1 MAVTKT
7 MLKSLLRSRL
17 CTNGRMTVPRHK
29 SDKNLSLDI
38 SIDHKGAQL
47 RSMLRSEKE
56 TVRKFMLDYFY
67 KDASVPKALT
77 LKETCPKFELLQ
89 DELNLMLDSPACIV
103 SIDKSTNKIVSA
115 IINTVWQVDNDFDA
129 FKVDGIEYLNLAAVI
144 AHEVTNDPLMRIV
157 IWRDYQF
164 QLIYHLLQVKTSK
177 QKSI

>member
-17 CTNGRMTVPRHK
+17 CTNGRMTVPRHDL
-29 SDKNLSLDI
+29 DKNISLDI
-38 SIDHKGAQL
+38 SIYHKGAQL
-47 RSMLRSEKE
+47 RSMLQSEKE
-56 TVRKFMLDYFY
+56 TIRKFMLDYFY
-67 KDASVPKALT
+67 EDASVPKALT

-89 DELNLMLDSPACIV
+89 DELNLMLDSPACMV
-103 SIDKSTNKIVSA
+103 SIDSSTNKIVSA
-115 IINTVWQVDNDFDA
+115 IINTIWQVDNDFDA

-164 QLIYHLLQVKTSK
+164 QLIYHLLQVKNSK
-177 QKSI
+177 QKCI